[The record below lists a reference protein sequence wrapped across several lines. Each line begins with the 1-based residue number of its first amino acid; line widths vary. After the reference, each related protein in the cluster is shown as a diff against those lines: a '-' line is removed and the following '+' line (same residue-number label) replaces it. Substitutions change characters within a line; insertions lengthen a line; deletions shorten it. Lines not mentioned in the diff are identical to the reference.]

1 MSTVCTDALLD
12 YGLIA
17 EIKRVGHVTGRDD
30 LLAGFVRNLEDY
42 LAAFEGNFS
51 HCLARGDVAGAV
63 RAAHTLKG
71 SCRQLGA
78 CALGDLFDDIERSA
92 KAGNYVAAS
101 RTLEAG
107 RGLIARSLQALK
119 EA

>member
-1 MSTVCTDALLD
+1 MSTVCTDAVLD

-51 HCLARGDVAGAV
+51 HCLARGDIGGAL
-63 RAAHTLKG
+63 RAAHSLEG
-71 SCRQLGA
+71 H
-78 CALGDLFDDIERSA
+78 
-92 KAGNYVAAS
+92 AGNSAPRARRSFRRHRALCQGRKLSSAAS
-101 RTLEAG
+101 APRARAPADLHARCKPLE
-107 RGLIARSLQALK
+107 